1 MLNISWFYKMMN
13 MRGNRIMN
21 TLDVVCIGAVNYDYM
36 FHCTSFD
43 LIMTDKEGSE
53 DLNDAL
59 SDVES
64 DIYELVM
71 KGKEYTTQIGG
82 SAFITLKVIKHILR
96 DLQVAYVGT
105 CGTPNAFD
113 LRYGKTNNL
122 DQELA
127 HLDNREWL
135 FTTKERFIDPYDK
148 AIAKS
153 VVRLYNHSRNCI
165 KIAPC
170 ANNTL
175 LERIE
180 EQEQRSDQSFA
191 EYLAQARWIHLSS
204 LSDFDQFE
212 AIMQHVIR
220 AKSLN
225 PNLKVSMDPGFEYTS
240 KRRDRLQPLIAY
252 VDYLFLNKS
261 EKKNLGLNEKRLRPL
276 YKNLCEYCTSVRE
289 NPNQTLI
296 IKYDDRHELLRF
308 ENKKPLIRTIRHK
321 KLYQYQMNNDTG
333 AGDSFAG
340 GFIAGMLAD
349 PLHGDIAEAIQLGV
363 LAARGRMLSF
373 DYEDPYQNIQKLTD
387 AYFSKHPH

>member
-1 MLNISWFYKMMN
+1 MAA
-13 MRGNRIMN
+13 
-21 TLDVVCIGAVNYDYM
+21 LDVICIGAVNYDYM
-36 FHCTSFD
+36 FHCTAFD
-43 LIMTDKEGSE
+43 LVTTDKEGSE
-53 DLNDAL
+53 DLNDGLA
-59 SDVES
+59 DVEG

-96 DLQVAYVGT
+96 EHQVAYVGA

-122 DQELA
+122 DMELA

-135 FTTKERFIDPYDK
+135 FTTKDRFIDPYDK

-175 LERIE
+175 LERIH
-180 EQEQRSDQSFA
+180 EQEERSGKSFA
-191 EYLAQARWIHLSS
+191 QYLSQARWIHLSS

-212 AIMQHVIR
+212 AIMQYVIE
-220 AKSLN
+220 AKEMN
-225 PNLKVSMDPGFEYTS
+225 PNLKISMDPGFEYTS
-240 KRRDRLQPLIAY
+240 RRRDRLQPLVAY

-261 EKKNLGLNEKRLRPL
+261 EKKNLGLNERWARPL
-276 YKNLCEYCTSVRE
+276 YKNICEYCTSVRQ
-289 NPNQTLI
+289 NPEQTLI
-296 IKYDDRHELLRF
+296 IKYDDRHELLSF
-308 ENKKPLIRTIRHK
+308 KDGKAKIRTVRHK

-349 PLHGDIAEAIQLGV
+349 SIHGDIAEAIQLGV

-373 DYEDPYQNIQKLTD
+373 DYENPYINIQKLTD
-387 AYFSKHPH
+387 VYFADKNNA

>member
-1 MLNISWFYKMMN
+1 MA
-13 MRGNRIMN
+13 G
-21 TLDVVCIGAVNYDYM
+21 LDVICIGAVNYDYM

-43 LIMTDKEGSE
+43 LIVTEKEGSE
-53 DLNDAL
+53 DLNDGL
-59 SDVES
+59 SDVEG

-82 SAFITLKVIKHILR
+82 SAFITLKVTKHILR
-96 DLQVAYVGT
+96 DLKVAYVGA
-105 CGTPNAFD
+105 CGTPNSFD
-113 LRYGKTNNL
+113 LRYGKTNDL
-122 DQELA
+122 DTELA

-135 FTTKERFIDPYDK
+135 FTTKDRFDSPYDK

-175 LERIE
+175 LDRIREKEERTGE
-180 EQEQRSDQSFA
+180 SFA
-191 EYLAQARWIHLSS
+191 KYLSQARWIHLSS
-204 LSDFDQFE
+204 LSAFDQFE
-212 AIMQHVIR
+212 VIMKYVAE
-220 AKSLN
+220 AKEIN

-240 KRRDRLQPLIAY
+240 IRRDRLQPLIRC

-261 EKKNLGLNEKRLRPL
+261 EKKNLGLNADRVRPL
-276 YKNLCEYCTSVRE
+276 YRNICEFCSAYGE
-289 NPNQTLI
+289 NPNQTLVV
-296 IKYDDRHELLRF
+296 KYDDRHELLQF
-308 ENKKPLIRTIRHK
+308 KDGKSVVRTVRHK

-340 GFIAGMLAD
+340 GFIAGMLD
-349 PLHGDIAEAIQLGV
+349 ERMNGDVAAAIQLGV

-373 DYEDPYQNIQKLTD
+373 DYENPYLNIQKMTD
-387 AYFSKHPH
+387 KYFEEK

>member
-1 MLNISWFYKMMN
+1 MA
-13 MRGNRIMN
+13 G
-21 TLDVVCIGAVNYDYM
+21 LDVICIGAVNYDYM

-43 LIMTDKEGSE
+43 LIVTDKEGSE
-53 DLNDAL
+53 DLNDGLA
-59 SDVES
+59 DVEG

-71 KGKEYTTQIGG
+71 KNKEYTTQIGG
-82 SAFITLKVIKHILR
+82 SAFITLKVTKHILR
-96 DLQVAYVGT
+96 DLKVAYVGA
-105 CGTPNAFD
+105 CGTPNSFD
-113 LRYGKTNNL
+113 LRYGKTNDL
-122 DQELA
+122 DTELA

-135 FTTKERFIDPYDK
+135 FTTKGRYLDPYDN

-175 LERIE
+175 LERIHE
-180 EQEQRSDQSFA
+180 KEAQTGMSFA
-191 EYLAQARWIHLSS
+191 EYLASARWIHLSS

-212 AIMQHVIR
+212 AIMQYVIR
-220 AKSLN
+220 AKELN
-225 PNLKVSMDPGFEYTS
+225 PNLKISMDPGFEYTS
-240 KRRDRLQPLIAY
+240 KRRERLKALTPC

-261 EKKNLGLNEKRLRPL
+261 EKKNLGLNTLRVRPL
-276 YKNLCEYCTSVRE
+276 YKNIYDYCSAYGE

-296 IKYDDRHELLRF
+296 VKYDDRHELLRF
-308 ENKKPLIRTIRHK
+308 EDGKSKIRTVRHQ

-340 GFIAGMLAD
+340 GFIAGMLD
-349 PLHGDIAEAIQLGV
+349 ERLGGDIAEAIRLGV

-373 DYEDPYQNIQKLTD
+373 DYENPYLNIQKMTD
-387 AYFSKHPH
+387 RYFEEKKQGAVGK